1 MNTPHPYLPNSVKE
15 IKEKMLSEM
24 GLKSIDDLYA
34 DVPEKIRLKGKLDL
48 EGPYSEFEVKKI
60 SENTLKKNRTVNDM
74 PIFLGG
80 GIWPH
85 YVPAAVKEIVNRT
98 ELITS
103 YTPYQP
109 EIAQGI
115 LQSLFEYQ
123 SLMCE
128 LTEMEVCNC
137 SMYDWAS
144 ALGEAAKLV
153 SRVTRKTEFI
163 VPQFI
168 HPERYMTLRTYVDPV
183 GIKVL
188 QVKNNKETGQID
200 LADLESKISSNTAG
214 VYIENPSYLGYMADN
229 AEKIAEITHK
239 AEAKFVVGIDPTSL
253 GLFKAPGQYDA
264 DVVIGEGQPLG
275 LPMSFGGPLLG
286 IFACRNDGAIIRQ
299 MPGRIVGMTTT
310 QNGQQTAYCMT
321 LSTREQ
327 HIRRE
332 KATSNICSNE
342 SLCAVAASTYM
353 ALLGPKGLRNLGET
367 ILYKANYAM
376 KKLSKIR
383 GVKSP
388 LFKSPHFKEFVV
400 KYEKPGKTALNIHKS
415 LLKNGVHGGKILT
428 KEFPELGETAL
439 YCVTEIHSKEEIDLL
454 AEQIAQAME

>member
-1 MNTPHPYLPNSVKE
+1 LNNPHPYLPNSVKE
-15 IKEKMLSEM
+15 IKQKMLSEM
-24 GLKSIDDLYA
+24 GLKSVEDLYS
-34 DVPEKIRLKGKLDL
+34 DVPEKVRLKGKLDL
-48 EGPYSEFEVKKI
+48 EGPYSEFEVRKI
-60 SENTLKKNRTVNDM
+60 SESILKKNRTIKDM
-74 PIFLGG
+74 PTFLGG

-85 YVPAAVKEIVNRT
+85 YVPAVVDEITNRT

-109 EIAQGI
+109 EISQGI

-144 ALGEAAKLV
+144 ALGEAARLV
-153 SRVTRKTEFI
+153 SRVTRRNEFI
-163 VPQFI
+163 VPQLI

-183 GIKVL
+183 GIKVV
-188 QVKNNKETGQID
+188 QVKNNKESGQID
-200 LADLESKISSNTAG
+200 LSDLESKISSNTAG
-214 VYIENPSYLGYMADN
+214 VYLENPSYLGYMADN
-229 AEKIAEITHK
+229 ADKIAEISHK
-239 AEAKFVVGIDPTSL
+239 VGAKFVVGVDPTSL
-253 GLFKAPGQYDA
+253 GIFKAPGQYET

-286 IFACRNDGAIIRQ
+286 IFACRNDSAIIRQ

-310 QNGQQTAYCMT
+310 QDGLQSGYCMT

-342 SLCAVAASTYM
+342 SLCAVAAATYM
-353 ALLGPKGLRNLGET
+353 ALLGPTGLKNLSET
-367 ILYKANYAM
+367 ILYKSNYAM
-376 KKLSKIR
+376 KKISRIKGI
-383 GVKSP
+383 KAP
-388 LFKSPHFKEFVV
+388 LFNAPHFKEFVV
-400 KYEKPGKTALNIHKS
+400 KYEKPGKTAIDIHRS
-415 LLKNGVHGGKILT
+415 LLKNGIHGGKILS

-439 YCVTEIHSKEEIDLL
+439 YCVTEIHSKEEIDKLT
-454 AEQIAQAME
+454 EQIALAME

>member
-1 MNTPHPYLPNSVKE
+1 MNNPHPYLPNSVQE
-15 IKEKMLSEM
+15 IKQKMLSEM
-24 GLKSIDDLYA
+24 GLNSIEDLYS
-34 DVPEKIRLKGKLDL
+34 DVPKDMRYQEKLDV

-60 SENTLKKNRTVNDM
+60 SESILSKNRTVKEM
-74 PIFLGG
+74 PTFLGG

-85 YVPAAVKEIVNRT
+85 YIPAAVDEIVNRT

-109 EIAQGI
+109 EISQGI

-123 SLMCE
+123 SLMVE
-128 LTEMEVCNC
+128 LTGMEVCNC
-137 SMYDWAS
+137 SLYDWAS

-153 SRVTRKTEFI
+153 SRVTRRSEFI
-163 VPQFI
+163 VPQWI
-168 HPERYMTLRTYVDPV
+168 HPERYMTLKTYIEPV
-183 GIKVL
+183 GMKIV
-188 QVKNNKETGQID
+188 QVKNDKQTGQVD

-229 AEKIAEITHK
+229 AEKVAEIAHK
-239 AEAKFVVGIDPTSL
+239 AEAKFIVGVDPISL
-253 GLFKAPGQYDA
+253 GIFKAPGEYDA
-264 DVVIGEGQPLG
+264 DLVIGEGQPLG

-310 QNGQQTAYCMT
+310 QDGLQSAYCMT

-342 SLCAVAASTYM
+342 SLCAVAAGVYM
-353 ALLGPKGLRNLGET
+353 ALLGPKGLRKLCET
-367 ILYKANYAM
+367 ILYKSNYAM
-376 KKLSKIR
+376 KKLSSIK
-383 GVKSP
+383 GVKAP
-388 LFKSPHFKEFVV
+388 LFKSSHFKEFVV
-400 KYEKPGKTALNIHKS
+400 RYEKPGKTATSIHKS
-415 LLKNGVHGGKILT
+415 LLKNGVHGGKILA
-428 KEFPELGETAL
+428 KEFPELGESAL
-439 YCVTEIHSKEEIDLL
+439 YCVTEIHSKDEIDPL
-454 AEQIAQAME
+454 AEQIALSME